1 MANDGTVKIGVE
13 FSTKDIQNSF
23 RKLQEEGRRLADSLK
38 RIDDALE
45 INPRNVDLL
54 TEKYQTL
61 RKAVANAEDQVSVL
75 SEELEKARE
84 SGLEESDIESYGA
97 LVSALEQAQEEARR
111 SAAALNDVTRE
122 LERSGIDAESLA
134 DSLDSISR
142 SSRSAEGSIDRVGD
156 SLDEAADA
164 ADRNTESLED
174 MSDSLDNARE
184 NAEDFSDDLE
194 DLNENADEGAGGM
207 KSFFDSIAGGVMVGQ
222 LAAQGIGFLI
232 GKAAELI
239 DWIWNLDEATEEYRI
254 AQGKLNAAFKSAGYD
269 IDTARSAYEEFYNI
283 LGDTDTAT
291 EASQL
296 LGNMF
301 NRTEELAYITGLLT
315 DEYGLFANNIPV
327 DALIQATAEAARTG
341 EVTGALAETIEQAG
355 GSAESLSEKLKTAGD
370 GAEGFGR
377 LKAISDELANSLF
390 KNSDTAEKASR
401 AFYELG
407 LKTGALS
414 DWAEISAGVY
424 ATFGDSLPIEGLIEA
439 ANETAKTGQVTGVL
453 ADALNWAGMS
463 EDELND
469 ALSKTADEG
478 DRALLIMNNLSLAYR
493 DAADDFYKYNETL
506 IEGREAQAET
516 DNTLAKLGE
525 SIAELK
531 NKFFDLFG
539 PIIIR
544 AVEQFTTVLEQIIWV
559 VDRIGQGLEWL
570 GQKIKDVVGFFQE
583 LGGASR
589 QVQEPGGQ
597 SARSGGGPSPQSGGS
612 AVAPMALSE
621 DDEGGGISTYTLG
634 RASDIAAL
642 EGAVPSARDRVI
654 SDLAAA
660 MPAAQSRVAIAT
672 ADMAPSAGYSA
683 PPPASYGASGNDSGR
698 QTPIIVRPNIHI
710 HFDGDLAQFAQV
722 FKPVID
728 AEDARVGVGVQ

>member
-1 MANDGTVKIGVE
+1 MANDGTVQIGVE

-84 SGLEESDIESYGA
+84 SGLEESDAEAYRELS
-97 LVSALEQAQEEARR
+97 SALEQAQEEARR
-111 SAAALNDVTRE
+111 SADALNDVTRE

-134 DSLDSISR
+134 DSLDDVSR

-174 MSDSLDNARE
+174 MSDSLDDARE

-232 GKAAELI
+232 GKVAELI
-239 DWIWNLDEATEEYRI
+239 DWVWNLDEATEEYRI
-254 AQGKLNAAFKSAGYD
+254 AQGKLNAAFESAGYD

-370 GAEGFGR
+370 GAEGFDR
-377 LKAISDELANSLF
+377 LKAISDELASSLF
-390 KNSDTAEKASR
+390 KNSDTAAKASQ

-424 ATFGDSLPIEGLIEA
+424 ATFGDALPIEGLIEA
-439 ANETAKTGQVTGVL
+439 ANETAKVGQVTGVL

-478 DRALLIMNNLSLAYR
+478 DRVRLIMNNLSLAYR
-493 DAADDFYKYNETL
+493 DAAAAFYEYNETL
-506 IEGREAQAET
+506 IESREAQAET

-539 PIIIR
+539 PIVIK

-589 QVQEPGGQ
+589 QVQEPGAGGRSSGGE
-597 SARSGGGPSPQSGGS
+597 SARS
-612 AVAPMALSE
+612 AAPMALSE
-621 DDEGGGISTYTLG
+621 GDEGGGISTYALS
-634 RASDIAAL
+634 RASGIAAL
-642 EGAVPSARDRVI
+642 EGAVPSARDRVL
-654 SDLAAA
+654 SELEAAI
-660 MPAAQSRVAIAT
+660 PAAQSRVAIAT
-672 ADMAPSAGYSA
+672 AAMAPSAAYSA
-683 PPPASYGASGNDSGR
+683 PPPASYGNSDNGGR
-698 QTPIIVRPNIHI
+698 SQAPIVVRPQITI
-710 HFDGDLAQFAQV
+710 HFDGDLAQLGQV
-722 FKPVID
+722 LHPIIESEGK
-728 AEDARVGVGVQ
+728 RVGVGVQ

>member
-1 MANDGTVKIGVE
+1 MANDGTVQIGVE

-84 SGLEESDIESYGA
+84 SGLEESDVEAYGA
-97 LVSALEQAQEEARR
+97 LASALEQAQEEARR
-111 SAAALNDVTRE
+111 SADALNDVTRE

-134 DSLDSISR
+134 DSLDDVSR

-174 MSDSLDNARE
+174 MSDSLDDARE

-232 GKAAELI
+232 GKVAELI
-239 DWIWNLDEATEEYRI
+239 DWVWNLDEATEEYRI
-254 AQGKLNAAFKSAGYD
+254 AQGKLNAAFESAGYD

-370 GAEGFGR
+370 GAEGFDR
-377 LKAISDELANSLF
+377 LKAISDELASSLF
-390 KNSDTAEKASR
+390 KNSDTAAKASQ

-424 ATFGDSLPIEGLIEA
+424 ATFGDALPIEGLIEA
-439 ANETAKTGQVTGVL
+439 ANETAKVGQVTGVL

-478 DRALLIMNNLSLAYR
+478 DRVRLIMNNLSLAYR
-493 DAADDFYKYNETL
+493 DAAAAFYEYNETL
-506 IEGREAQAET
+506 IESREAQAET

-539 PIIIR
+539 PIVIK

-589 QVQEPGGQ
+589 QVQEPGAGGRSSGGE
-597 SARSGGGPSPQSGGS
+597 SARS
-612 AVAPMALSE
+612 AAAPMDISE
-621 DDEGGGISTYTLG
+621 GEEGGGISTYALSS
-634 RASDIAAL
+634 ASGIAAL
-642 EGAVPSARDRVI
+642 EGAVPSARDRVL
-654 SDLAAA
+654 SELEAAI
-660 MPAAQSRVAIAT
+660 PAAQSRVAIAT
-672 ADMAPSAGYSA
+672 AAMAPSAAYSA
-683 PPPASYGASGNDSGR
+683 PPPASYGNSDNGGR
-698 QTPIIVRPNIHI
+698 SQAPIVVRPQITI
-710 HFDGDLAQFAQV
+710 HFDGDLAQLGQV
-722 FKPVID
+722 LHPIIESEGK
-728 AEDARVGVGVQ
+728 RVGVGVQ

>member
-1 MANDGTVKIGVE
+1 MANDGSVKIGVE

-45 INPRNVDLL
+45 IDPRNIDLL

-61 RKAVANAEDQVSVL
+61 RKTVANAEDQVSIL

-84 SGLEESDIESYGA
+84 SGLEESDIEAYEA
-97 LVSALEQAQEEARR
+97 LVSALAQAQEEARM

-134 DSLDSISR
+134 NSLDSVSR

-156 SLDEAADA
+156 SLDEVADA
-164 ADRNTESLED
+164 ADRNTDSLEN
-174 MSDSLDNARE
+174 MSDSFDDARE
-184 NAEDFSDDLE
+184 NAEDFSDNLE
-194 DLNENADEGAGGM
+194 DLNENADAGAGGM

-232 GKAAELI
+232 GKVAELI
-239 DWIWNLDEATEEYRI
+239 DWVWNLDEATEEYRI
-254 AQGKLNAAFKSAGYD
+254 AQGKLNAAFESAGYD
-269 IDTARSAYEEFYNI
+269 IDTARSAYEAFYNI

-327 DALIQATAEAARTG
+327 DALIQAAAEAARTG
-341 EVTGALAETIEQAG
+341 EVTGALAEAIEQAG
-355 GSAESLSEKLKTAGD
+355 GSAEGLAEKLKTAGD
-370 GAEGFGR
+370 GAEGFNR
-377 LKAISDELANSLF
+377 LKAVSDELASSLF
-390 KNSDTAEKASR
+390 KDSDTAARASQ

-407 LKTGALS
+407 IKTGALS
-414 DWAEISAGVY
+414 EWAEISAGVY

-439 ANETAKTGQVTGVL
+439 ANETAKVGQVTGVL

-493 DAADDFYKYNETL
+493 DAAAAFYEYNETL
-506 IEGREAQAET
+506 IESREAQSET

-539 PIIIR
+539 PIVIR
-544 AVEQFTTVLEQIIWV
+544 AVEQFTAVLEQIIWV
-559 VDRIGQGLEWL
+559 VDKIGQGLEWL

-583 LGGASR
+583 LGGASK
-589 QVQEPGGQ
+589 QVQAPGGQ
-597 SARSGGGPSPQSGGS
+597 SARSGGGPSPQSGGG
-612 AVAPMALSE
+612 AAAPAPLS
-621 DDEGGGISTYTLG
+621 EGGGISTYALS

-642 EGAVPSARDRVI
+642 EASVPSARDRVL
-654 SDLAAA
+654 SELEAAI
-660 MPAAQSRVAIAT
+660 PAAQSRVAIAT
-672 ADMAPSAGYSA
+672 AEMAPSAAYSS
-683 PPPASYGASGNDSGR
+683 PPPVGYGNSDTGGGSQA
-698 QTPIIVRPNIHI
+698 PIVVRPQITI
-710 HFDGDLAQFAQV
+710 HFDGDLAQLGQV
-722 FKPVID
+722 LHPII
-728 AEDARVGVGVQ
+728 ESEGQRVGVGVQ